1 MCGSKILPNPEVK
14 VGQFGKL
21 SDIWRKSKVFE
32 MNGKSY
38 MPRLCDAGLQ
48 LALQSSGA
56 VLIEGAKWCG
66 KTSTAGHVSRSVL
79 LMQDP
84 DHAASYQ
91 AMADTKPS
99 LLLKGDTPRLIDE
112 WQMAPVLWDAVRF
125 EVDRRSQMGQ
135 FILTGSA
142 VPSDNV
148 TAHTGTG
155 RISRLVM
162 RPMSL
167 FESMES
173 NGTVSLRGL
182 FDGKHDV
189 EALSELSIEDIA
201 FALCR
206 GGWPASV
213 QLQGAAALRMAM
225 DYVEAVINYD
235 VSRVDHVEK
244 NPERV
249 RLLLRS
255 LARNIATAATYQT
268 IRDDIE
274 ATDITISDKTIG
286 SYMNALRRI
295 FVVEDLPAWSP
306 SLRSRTAIRTS
317 AKRHF
322 VDPSI
327 AAAVLR
333 TKPEGI
339 LMDFQY
345 FGFLFEALCTRD
357 IRVYAEANDGDVFH
371 YRDKSGLESDLIVR
385 LRDGRWAAIEVKL
398 GKKQIDEAAEN
409 LLALKARINEDKMG
423 EASFLM
429 VITGGQY
436 AYRRSDGVLVVP
448 VGCLRD

>member
-1 MCGSKILPNPEVK
+1 
-14 VGQFGKL
+14 
-21 SDIWRKSKVFE
+21 
-32 MNGKSY
+32 MNQKSY
-38 MPRLCDAGLQ
+38 IPRLCDADLQ

-66 KTSTAGHVSRSVL
+66 KTSTASKASRSVVY
-79 LMQDP
+79 MQDP
-84 DHAASYQ
+84 DNAGAYL
-91 AMADTKPS
+91 AMADSKPS
-99 LLLKGDTPRLIDE
+99 LLLKGETPRLIDE

-125 EVDRRSQMGQ
+125 EVDKRGQTGQ

-155 RISRLVM
+155 RISRLTL

-167 FESMES
+167 FESLES
-173 NGTVSLRGL
+173 NGALSLRTL
-182 FDGKHDV
+182 FDGNQDV
-189 EALSELSIEDIA
+189 EARSEFSIEEIA

-206 GGWPASV
+206 GGWPASIKHR
-213 QLQGAAALRMAM
+213 GATALRMAT

-235 VSRVDHVEK
+235 VSRVDNVDK
-244 NPERV
+244 NPDRV

-255 LARNIATAATYQT
+255 LARNIATSATYQT
-268 IRDDIE
+268 IRSDME
-274 ATDITISDKTIG
+274 ATDISISDKTIN
-286 SYMNALRRI
+286 SYINALRRI

-306 SLRSRTAIRTS
+306 SLRSKTAIRTS

-327 AAAVLR
+327 ATAVLR
-333 TKPEGI
+333 TNPDGLLK
-339 LMDFQY
+339 DFQY
-345 FGFLFEALCTRD
+345 FGFLFESLCTRD
-357 IRVYAEANDGDVFH
+357 MRVYAQKNDGDVFH

-409 LLALKARINEDKMG
+409 LLTLKARIDEDKMG
-423 EASFLM
+423 PASFLM

-448 VGCLRD
+448 IACLRD

>member
-1 MCGSKILPNPEVK
+1 MS
-14 VGQFGKL
+14 
-21 SDIWRKSKVFE
+21 
-32 MNGKSY
+32 
-38 MPRLCDAGLQ
+38 RLCDADLQ

-66 KTSTAGHVSRSVL
+66 KTSTASHASCSVL
-79 LMQDP
+79 FMQDP
-84 DHAASYQ
+84 DNAGSYL

-99 LLLKGDTPRLIDE
+99 LLLKGESPRLIDE

-125 EVDRRSQMGQ
+125 EVDKRAETGQ

-155 RISRLVM
+155 RISRLMM

-167 FESMES
+167 FESLES
-173 NGTVSLRGL
+173 NGAVSLRAL

-189 EALSELSIEDIA
+189 EAMSDLSIEEIA

-213 QLQGAAALRMAM
+213 KLHGAAALRMAM

-235 VSRVDHVEK
+235 VSRVDGVEK
-244 NPERV
+244 NPDRV

-255 LARNIATAATYQT
+255 LARNIATTANYQT
-268 IRDDIE
+268 ILADME
-274 ATDITISDKTIG
+274 ATDITISDKTI
-286 SYMNALRRI
+286 STYLNALRRI

-306 SLRSRTAIRTS
+306 SLRSKTAIRTS

-327 AAAVLR
+327 ATAVLR
-333 TKPEGI
+333 TNPESI
-339 LMDFQY
+339 LNDFQY
-345 FGFLFEALCTRD
+345 FGFLFEAMCTRD
-357 IRVYAEANDGDVFH
+357 IRVYAQTNDGDVFH

-385 LRDGRWAAIEVKL
+385 LRNGRWAAIEVKL
-398 GKKQIDEAAEN
+398 GNKQIDEAAEN
-409 LLALKARINEDKMG
+409 LLALKARIDEDKMG

-436 AYRRSDGVLVVP
+436 AYRRNDGVLVVP
-448 VGCLRD
+448 IGCMRD